1 MSVDFGVNALA
12 CSEQG
17 KCSVVETL
25 HRARQFGVVKDEVQ
39 NSPLINSSLPF
50 TPTHQHPRRQLKQQ
64 TAGRA
69 RLPVAEGYG
78 EGGGEDII
86 TILRS

>member
-1 MSVDFGVNALA
+1 MDFGVNALA

-39 NSPLINSSLPF
+39 NSPPINSSLPLP
-50 TPTHQHPRRQLKQQ
+50 PTHQYPQG
-64 TAGRA
+64 AN
-69 RLPVAEGYG
+69 
-78 EGGGEDII
+78 
-86 TILRS
+86 